1 MKLNLALA
9 AALSLANNNIVSV
22 SADTLAAEEIEELN
36 TLFAEEIHLEEQN
49 EEILDELNSLTQTRF
64 DIGGGEEEEEGE
76 MVAQSDTLEGEE
88 GGDIVLNFDAPDL
101 RVEDEEGEGY
111 DELPDDGIAYT
122 TSAMEEDN
130 SSDEEEA
137 VHVPT
142 KHELHHAAKIAA
154 KANKHHD
161 MLSKAHS
168 MKSVEK
174 KHSKAAKATHHG
186 SKGSKRGKMGKAHLS
201 MPTHSGKANKMTEP
215 IHHEAKTHKT
225 PSATVKSTSQ
235 SASSSSKANKA
246 TTDVSTEEAM
256 PVPMPVEEETSG
268 DDDVTELNMEPVPR
282 TPDVSP
288 AHQGVDT
295 SELNGRLK
303 QEMAEVMLGDTS
315 HVGKGHS
322 QSNENVAALDL
333 LRAKSDAA
341 AQSSGGSVVGRSV
354 GIVGGVCLV
363 GSILY
368 GMTMV

>member
-9 AALSLANNNIVSV
+9 AALSLSNNNIISV
-22 SADTLAAEEIEELN
+22 SAELAAEEIEELN
-36 TLFAEEIHLEEQN
+36 TLFAEELHLEEQN
-49 EEILDELNSLTQTRF
+49 EEILDELSSLTQTRF
-64 DIGGGEEEEEGE
+64 DIGDGEEEEESE
-76 MVAQSDTLEGEE
+76 MVAQSDTLEGEEE

-101 RVEDEEGEGY
+101 RVEDEGEGY
-111 DELPDDGIAYT
+111 DELPEDGIAYT

-130 SSDEEEA
+130 SDEEV
-137 VHVPT
+137 VHTPT

-174 KHSKAAKATHHG
+174 KHSKAAKAVHHG

-201 MPTHSGKANKMTEP
+201 MPAHSGKANKMA
-215 IHHEAKTHKT
+215 IHHEAKTQKA
-225 PSATVKSTSQ
+225 PSSAVKKSTSQ

-246 TTDVSTEEAM
+246 TDSNTEA
-256 PVPMPVEEETSG
+256 VPMPIEAPVPAEE

-341 AQSSGGSVVGRSV
+341 AQSNGGVGRSV

-368 GMTMV
+368 GMM

>member
-9 AALSLANNNIVSV
+9 AALSLSNNANIVSI
-22 SADTLAAEEIEELN
+22 SAESTLAAEEIEELN
-36 TLFAEEIHLEEQN
+36 TLFAEELHLEEQN
-49 EEILDELNSLTQTRF
+49 EEIIQELEQLEQTRF
-64 DIGGGEEEEEGE
+64 DIGGGGEEEEGE
-76 MVAQSDTLEGEE
+76 MVAQSDTLAGGEE

-101 RVEDEEGEGY
+101 LVEEEGE
-111 DELPDDGIAYT
+111 EDGIAFT
-122 TSAMEEDN
+122 TSAMEKSS
-130 SSDEEEA
+130 SSDEEEV
-137 VHVPT
+137 VHIPT
-142 KHELHHAAKIAA
+142 KHELHHADKIA

-168 MKSVEK
+168 MKSTEK
-174 KHSKAAKATHHG
+174 KHSKAAKAVHHG

-201 MPTHSGKANKMTEP
+201 MPTSHSGKANKMP

-225 PSATVKSTSQ
+225 PSNSNTVKSTSQ
-235 SASSSSKANKA
+235 SASSSSKANKS
-246 TTDVSTEEAM
+246 TTNSTEA
-256 PVPMPVEEETSG
+256 VPMPIPVPAAE

-341 AQSSGGSVVGRSV
+341 AQSNGGVVGRSV

-368 GMTMV
+368 GMM

>member
-9 AALSLANNNIVSV
+9 AALSLTNNVVSV
-22 SADTLAAEEIEELN
+22 SAESTLAAEEIEELN
-36 TLFAEEIHLEEQN
+36 TLFAEELHLEEQN
-49 EEILDELNSLTQTRF
+49 EEILGELNSLSQTRF
-64 DIGGGEEEEEGE
+64 DIGGGEEEEGE
-76 MVAQSDTLEGEE
+76 EEEE

-111 DELPDDGIAYT
+111 DELPEDGIAYT
-122 TSAMEEDN
+122 TSAMEEEDN
-130 SSDEEEA
+130 SSNEEEEV

-174 KHSKAAKATHHG
+174 KTHSKAAKAIHHG

-201 MPTHSGKANKMTEP
+201 MPHSSGKANKMP
-215 IHHEAKTHKT
+215 IHHEAKTQKA
-225 PSATVKSTSQ
+225 PSSAVKKSTSQ

-246 TTDVSTEEAM
+246 TDSNTES
-256 PVPMPVEEETSG
+256 VPMPIEAPVPAEG

-288 AHQGVDT
+288 SHQGVDT
-295 SELNGRLK
+295 SALNGRLK

-368 GMTMV
+368 GLTMV

>member
-9 AALSLANNNIVSV
+9 AALSLTNNNNIVSI

-49 EEILDELNSLTQTRF
+49 EEIIQELNSLSQTRF
-64 DIGGGEEEEEGE
+64 DIGGGEEEEGE
-76 MVAQSDTLEGEE
+76 EEEE

-101 RVEDEEGEGY
+101 RVEDEGEEF
-111 DELPDDGIAYT
+111 DELPEDGIAYT
-122 TSAMEEDN
+122 TSAMEEEDN
-130 SSDEEEA
+130 SSNEEEEV

-174 KHSKAAKATHHG
+174 KHSKAAKAVHG

-201 MPTHSGKANKMTEP
+201 MPTTHSGKANKMP
-215 IHHEAKTHKT
+215 IHHEAKTQKT
-225 PSATVKSTSQ
+225 PSKPTVKSTSQ
-235 SASSSSKANKA
+235 SASSSKANKA
-246 TTDVSTEEAM
+246 TDSSSTEAAPMPIEA
-256 PVPMPVEEETSG
+256 PVPAEE

-288 AHQGVDT
+288 AHHTGVDT
-295 SELNGRLK
+295 SKLNGRLK

-341 AQSSGGSVVGRSV
+341 AQSNGGVVGRSV

-368 GMTMV
+368 GMM